1 MQGQLS
7 CKTIVVDGWLDTI
20 ETAEAHGFDVGW
32 EDEDGSLSWIDGTE
46 DAAIDYLK
54 GLGFVVRQEGEEKC

>member
-1 MQGQLS
+1 MK

-20 ETAEAHGFDVGW
+20 LTAENHGFDVGW
-32 EDEDGSLSWIDGTE
+32 EDEDGSTSWIDGTE
-46 DAAIDYLK
+46 GAAIEHLK